1 MLTRRWND
9 WPAPYSVAFGKIGD
23 PNGDDRP
30 EWPLHDPS
38 AYRVITSLT
47 PGVVGVPDPQKARL
61 DLWKKVFD
69 KGH

>member
-9 WPAPYSVAFGKIGD
+9 WPAPYWVAFGKIGD
-23 PNGDDRP
+23 PNGEDRP

-47 PGVVGVPDPQKARL
+47 PESLVCQTRKRRL